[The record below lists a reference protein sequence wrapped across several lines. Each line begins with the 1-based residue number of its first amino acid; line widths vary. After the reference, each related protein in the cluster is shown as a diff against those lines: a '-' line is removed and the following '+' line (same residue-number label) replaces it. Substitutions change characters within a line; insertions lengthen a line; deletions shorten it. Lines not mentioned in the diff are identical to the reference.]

1 LKNNILQYQNDLR
14 DFILSGNDD
23 ETKINLLKEKIKS
36 EVLRSRLFQCKQD
49 NQIQKRRMISLIRFL
64 TKNKQNFNNARSID
78 DFISDFDLNLSTLI
92 KNSIKKFKSK
102 TDSIPSY
109 IFEKH
114 NHNEIESKKE
124 WNSILLT
131 IIKAFELSEK
141 PLYIL
146 TESEKKTRVFG
157 LELFIK
163 NYEHLWI

>member
-1 LKNNILQYQNDLR
+1 MKNNILQYQNDLR

-102 TDSIPSY
+102 TTYLI
-109 IFEKH
+109 
-114 NHNEIESKKE
+114 
-124 WNSILLT
+124 IL
-131 IIKAFELSEK
+131 FS
-141 PLYIL
+141 
-146 TESEKKTRVFG
+146 
-157 LELFIK
+157 
-163 NYEHLWI
+163 